1 MTDMDFDELQNLVNQ
16 AHRTFAGQ
24 DDVPKEIW
32 MRVRSQ
38 VSAVPQQ
45 EVPSMNTPHIADV
58 MHLSPHSYQMGIAR
72 YLNLAASVMIV
83 AAIAVG
89 GWFAAVNLSPKD
101 GGHQAAMAPATPVA
115 DASCAVPA
123 LTADEAIMIIKNP
136 YRAIDLT
143 LYDMGGMHTRMSA
156 EEYAIP
162 DHTKMLQ
169 IFTHDPVNEI
179 DEEEWADT
187 LELGDQYLGCIQ
199 HGTVGQVL
207 ALMDPFVVQNYL
219 RDRLPLFMSED
230 ETHVFLT
237 DLLREDA
244 IGYSWTDPDQLTFI
258 SDKVLQINPDIRLI
272 YADSRFS
279 YRNGFYTEVIG
290 APVLFINADGSV
302 ASAPTFAGIPFGSSA
317 GQTRFAR
324 NVFFV
329 KSAFDGQWYVYGIF
343 IP

>member
-1 MTDMDFDELQNLVNQ
+1 MTDMDFDELQQVVNQ
-16 AHRTFAGQ
+16 AHRTFTGR
-24 DDVPKEIW
+24 DDVPEEIW

-38 VSAVPQQ
+38 ATAVPQQ
-45 EVPSMNTPHIADV
+45 EIPPMNNPQL
-58 MHLSPHSYQMGIAR
+58 LSAVHPLARGQQTVFVR
-72 YLNLAASVMIV
+72 YLNLAASVIIV

-89 GWFAAVNLSPKD
+89 GWFAAVNLSPND
-101 GGHQAAMAPATPVA
+101 RGHQAAMAPATPIA

-123 LTADEAIMIIKNP
+123 LTAEEAIMIIKNP
-136 YRAIDLT
+136 YQAIDLT

-187 LELGDQYLGCIQ
+187 LKLGDQYLDCIQ

-219 RDRLPLFMSED
+219 RDRLPLFMSEN
-230 ETHVFLT
+230 ETHAYLT
-237 DLLREDA
+237 DLLHENA
-244 IGYSWTDPDQLTFI
+244 IGYGWTDPDQLTFI

-272 YADSRFS
+272 YADSRFL

-290 APVLFINADGSV
+290 APVLFSNADGSV

-329 KSAFDGQWYVYGIF
+329 KSTFDGQWYVYDIL